1 MTYELLLLSS
11 FIIIITII
19 IIIIIINTILLLSF
33 LLLLYL
39 QLTKIAMFP
48 YIFNNYKKLFEYL
61 GPSDAG
67 QLPFLLCVMMHL
79 LLQHIHVVQMAYNLR
94 SGYSKQTGGKG
105 IS

>member
-11 FIIIITII
+11 FF

-39 QLTKIAMFP
+39 QLTKITMFA

-67 QLPFLLCVMMHL
+67 QCPSSFV
-79 LLQHIHVVQMAYNLR
+79 
-94 SGYSKQTGGKG
+94 
-105 IS
+105 